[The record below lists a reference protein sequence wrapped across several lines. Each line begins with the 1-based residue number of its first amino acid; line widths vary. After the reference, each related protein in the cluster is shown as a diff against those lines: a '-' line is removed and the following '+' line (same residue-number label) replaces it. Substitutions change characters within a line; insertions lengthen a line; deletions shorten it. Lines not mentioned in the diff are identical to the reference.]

1 MVINGANLR
10 AIYQGFNTIYNK
22 AFAEAEPQYQRVATV
37 VPSTTGEETYAWL
50 GDIPGMREWIGDREI
65 QNLTASDYTVK
76 NKSFE
81 LTVGLPRD
89 AVEDDKIGLYNPSIQ
104 MLGQSAAMHPDE
116 LVFGLLKKGST
127 EKCYDG
133 KAFFAENHKIGK
145 QDVSNKGKKKLSA
158 ESYAAARAGMMSIT
172 NSKGRPLRLIPD
184 LLVVPPSLESMARKI
199 IKADEI
205 EGTTNTMKDT
215 AEILVLPDLA
225 DQPTQWYLLCTKRP
239 VKPLIYQQRQPAK
252 FVAKTNETDDNV
264 FFSRQ
269 FLYGADSRGNAGFGF
284 WQMAYCSDGSQA

>member
-65 QNLTASDYTVK
+65 QNLTASDYTIK

-184 LLVVPPSLESMARKI
+184 LLVVPPSLESVARKI

-252 FVAKTNETDDNV
+252 FVSKTNETDDNV

>member
-116 LVFGLLKKGST
+116 LVFGLLKKGYT

-184 LLVVPPSLESMARKI
+184 LLVVPPSLESVARKI

>member
-22 AFAEAEPQYQRVATV
+22 AFVEAEPQYQRVATV

>member
-1 MVINGANLR
+1 
-10 AIYQGFNTIYNK
+10 
-22 AFAEAEPQYQRVATV
+22 
-37 VPSTTGEETYAWL
+37 
-50 GDIPGMREWIGDREI
+50 MREWIGDREI

-81 LTVGLPRD
+81 LTVGLPKE
-89 AVEDDKIGLYNPSIQ
+89 AVEDDKIGLYNPSVQ
-104 MLGQSAAMHPDE
+104 MLGQSAALHPDE
-116 LVFGLLKKGST
+116 LVFGLLKKGTT

-133 KAFFAENHKIGK
+133 QAFFSDSHKIGK
-145 QDVSNKGKKKLSA
+145 KTVSNKGKKKLGA
-158 ESYAAARAGMMSIT
+158 ESYAAARSSMMSIT

-184 LLVVPPSLESMARKI
+184 LLVVPPSLESTARKI

-225 DQPTQWYLLCTKRP
+225 DQETQWYLLCTRRP
-239 VKPLIYQQRQPAK
+239 VKPLIYQQRKPAK

-264 FFSRQ
+264 FFSKQ
-269 FLYGADSRGNAGFGF
+269 FLYGVDSRGNAGFGF
-284 WQMAYCSDGSQA
+284 WQMAYFSTNRGVRGNSHVQHRRRSKGNAENRHAGCPDRRRLY

>member
-81 LTVGLPRD
+81 LTVGLPRE

-184 LLVVPPSLESMARKI
+184 LLVVPPSLESVARKI

-252 FVAKTNETDDNV
+252 FIAKTNETDDNV

>member
-1 MVINGANLR
+1 
-10 AIYQGFNTIYNK
+10 
-22 AFAEAEPQYQRVATV
+22 
-37 VPSTTGEETYAWL
+37 
-50 GDIPGMREWIGDREI
+50 MREWIGDREI

-81 LTVGLPRD
+81 LTVGLPKE
-89 AVEDDKIGLYNPSIQ
+89 AVEDDKIGLYNPSVQ
-104 MLGQSAAMHPDE
+104 MLGQSAALHPDE
-116 LVFGLLKKGST
+116 LVFGLLKKGTT

-133 KAFFAENHKIGK
+133 QAFFSDSHKIGK
-145 QDVSNKGKKKLSA
+145 KTVSNKGKKKLGA
-158 ESYAAARAGMMSIT
+158 ESYAAARSSMMSIT

-184 LLVVPPSLESMARKI
+184 LLVVPPSLESTARKI

-225 DQPTQWYLLCTKRP
+225 DQETQWYLLCTRRP
-239 VKPLIYQQRQPAK
+239 VKPLIYQQRKPAK

-264 FFSRQ
+264 FFSKQ
-269 FLYGADSRGNAGFGF
+269 FLYGVDSRGNAGFGF
-284 WQMAYCSDGSQA
+284 WQMAYFSDGTEA